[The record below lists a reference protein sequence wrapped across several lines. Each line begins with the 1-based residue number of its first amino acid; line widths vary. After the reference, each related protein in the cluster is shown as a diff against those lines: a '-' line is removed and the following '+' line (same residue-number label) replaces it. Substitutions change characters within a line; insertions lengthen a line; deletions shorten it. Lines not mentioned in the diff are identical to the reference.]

1 MTMDTLIRKKR
12 ISRLHPQYIKDRT
25 GNRLVVLQQ
34 EDYSAIVDELEDWED
49 NLLYLQGKLNDTG
62 ERISMDDA
70 FREIEL
76 NRQIA

>member
-1 MTMDTLIRKKR
+1 MDTLIRKKR